1 MLHSVLRLSNS
12 KPSVVATDNKNKN
25 KNTSNHYFVVG
36 LLCDVVLNDG
46 PVVGRRRRKKMVV
59 ARSVLLVLKLQER

>member
-25 KNTSNHYFVVG
+25 KNTSNHFVVG
-36 LLCDVVLNDG
+36 LLCGDVVLNDG